1 MADDGGSAELP
12 TGTVTF
18 LFTDIVGSTPLWD
31 SFPDA
36 MGPALARHDEIV
48 RAAIGGAGGHVISTS
63 GDSFVA
69 VFARAGLAVEAA
81 LCAQRALTAEVW
93 AGGPVLRV
101 RMGIHTGDA
110 EERDG
115 DYFGPPL
122 NRAARIMAAA
132 NGGQI
137 VLSALTAG
145 LVSGVSE
152 FEFHDLGLVQLKG
165 VVEPVHVVGVAGDG
179 HAWIDTPLLT
189 TQVSRGNLPRLQTEM
204 VGDLADLQRRVANL
218 ARARVVTLTGSGG
231 VGKTRAAIEIG
242 WLVVDEF
249 VDGVWLVELGPIA
262 DGDLVLTGIAS
273 VLGVRPQPGMTVVD
287 SIVDW
292 CYGRRMLLVLDNCEH
307 VLDPVAEITAAIV
320 AGCPTVTIVATSRE
334 PLGVDGEIVVRIPSL
349 EETYGIEL
357 FVMRATAADSSFEP
371 TDADREVIAVIC
383 RRLDGIPLAIELAA
397 ARIRS
402 LTPTELLARLDDRFR
417 LLRGGGRGGLERHR
431 TLRATVDWSYQLLS
445 SDEQLLF
452 DRLSVFAGTF
462 DLAAAEAIC
471 AGDGLDD
478 TDIVDLLGD
487 LVDKSMVIAVRS
499 QRGTRYRL
507 LETLRQYGE
516 ERLDERGA
524 TATLRDAH
532 LAYFCALAEQID
544 RQWNSPDQAIAGIR
558 FDDDWDNMGAAH
570 NWSISTADIDA
581 STALVA
587 WTGEFA
593 TCRVRRDHQ
602 EWCNR
607 TREMAESH
615 GVAPMRISSYEALWA
630 SSTATSRRLSRWR
643 RTGSMMTTTVVL
655 LSVTGC
661 WPSCCWRR
669 AEHPKPSS
677 SLRCCVR
684 VLDTTSDPFARSVLA
699 SGIAQTTAGH
709 PDAEA
714 DIQVFLDSALVVGT
728 DQLAH
733 AIRIR
738 GSQRLFVDNDVD
750 AALTDMREAIRLT
763 KSVGTTSIW
772 AEQGVA
778 ITLILGARPEARREL
793 RRIIAAAYDER
804 IWLVVDSL
812 LELPPSV
819 LSTTDPEAAA
829 VVFGYC
835 ERRPAW
841 GDAARQWRE
850 HTAELMAATP
860 DSAAIKARGAAMDRH
875 EIVAFTLAARRLAQ
889 VSSPSRCNRTRAA
902 SARARPLRRRRPPF
916 ARRVTAR

>member
-1 MADDGGSAELP
+1 M
-12 TGTVTF
+12 
-18 LFTDIVGSTPLWD
+18 
-31 SFPDA
+31 
-36 MGPALARHDEIV
+36 
-48 RAAIGGAGGHVISTS
+48 ISTG
-63 GDSFVA
+63 GDGFVA

-81 LCAQRALTAEVW
+81 LCAQRALSAEVW

-145 LVSGVSE
+145 LVEGISE
-152 FEFHDLGLVQLKG
+152 LEFHDLGLVQLKG

-262 DGDLVLTGIAS
+262 DADLVHTGIAA
-273 VLGVRPQPGMTVVD
+273 VLGVRPQPGMTVVE

-307 VLDPVAEITAAIV
+307 VLDPVAEITAAI
-320 AGCPTVTIVATSRE
+320 AAACPTVTIVATSRE
-334 PLGVDGEIVVRIPSL
+334 PLGVDGEIVVRVPSL
-349 EETYGIEL
+349 EEVYGIEL
-357 FVMRATAADSSFEP
+357 FVLRAMAADSSFEP
-371 TDADREVIAVIC
+371 TDADREVIAEIC

-431 TLRATVDWSYQLLS
+431 TLRTTVAWSYQLLS

-499 QRGTRYRL
+499 
-507 LETLRQYGE
+507 
-516 ERLDERGA
+516 A
-524 TATLRDAH
+524 TWDA
-532 LAYFCALAEQID
+532 
-544 RQWNSPDQAIAGIR
+544 
-558 FDDDWDNMGAAH
+558 
-570 NWSISTADIDA
+570 
-581 STALVA
+581 
-587 WTGEFA
+587 
-593 TCRVRRDHQ
+593 
-602 EWCNR
+602 
-607 TREMAESH
+607 
-615 GVAPMRISSYEALWA
+615 
-630 SSTATSRRLSRWR
+630 
-643 RTGSMMTTTVVL
+643 
-655 LSVTGC
+655 LSV
-661 WPSCCWRR
+661 
-669 AEHPKPSS
+669 
-677 SLRCCVR
+677 
-684 VLDTTSDPFARSVLA
+684 
-699 SGIAQTTAGH
+699 AGN
-709 PDAEA
+709 PAP
-714 DIQVFLDSALVVGT
+714 VWGGT
-728 DQLAH
+728 P
-733 AIRIR
+733 R
-738 GSQRLFVDNDVD
+738 
-750 AALTDMREAIRLT
+750 
-763 KSVGTTSIW
+763 
-772 AEQGVA
+772 
-778 ITLILGARPEARREL
+778 
-793 RRIIAAAYDER
+793 
-804 IWLVVDSL
+804 
-812 LELPPSV
+812 
-819 LSTTDPEAAA
+819 
-829 VVFGYC
+829 
-835 ERRPAW
+835 
-841 GDAARQWRE
+841 
-850 HTAELMAATP
+850 
-860 DSAAIKARGAAMDRH
+860 
-875 EIVAFTLAARRLAQ
+875 
-889 VSSPSRCNRTRAA
+889 
-902 SARARPLRRRRPPF
+902 
-916 ARRVTAR
+916 